1 MRKKSI
7 YEPRYRLLIKL
18 LREARE
24 SANVTQAEVAQRIGR
39 SHAQVSRWEN
49 CRLRVDMRDLDEY
62 LSAIGVDLVAFTSAW
77 KRLADDLDNAD
88 VEVKLGVQKRA
99 KPQKRN
105 LH

>member
-1 MRKKSI
+1 MPKKSI
-7 YEPRYRLLIKL
+7 YDPRYRLMVKL
-18 LREARE
+18 LREERE
-24 SANVTQAEVAQRIGR
+24 HANVTQAEVAQRIGR

-62 LSAIGVDLVAFTSAW
+62 LSAIGVDLIAFTTQW
-77 KRLADDLDNAD
+77 KGLADGLEHSD

-99 KPQKRN
+99 KPHNRN

>member
-1 MRKKSI
+1 
-7 YEPRYRLLIKL
+7 
-18 LREARE
+18 
-24 SANVTQAEVAQRIGR
+24 
-39 SHAQVSRWEN
+39 
-49 CRLRVDMRDLDEY
+49 MRDLDEY

>member
-1 MRKKSI
+1 MPRKSI
-7 YEPRYRLLIKL
+7 YDPRYRLLIKL

-24 SANVTQAEVAQRIGR
+24 HANFTQAEVAERMGR

-62 LSAIGVDLVAFTSAW
+62 LGAIGVDLIDFTTHW
-77 KRLADDLDNAD
+77 KQLADDLESAD

-99 KPQKRN
+99 RPTRRQ
-105 LH
+105 